1 MTVHQFFSEPTVTNM
16 GFLNFFRRP
25 AKNALNT
32 ASTQVLR
39 NALRNYIKA
48 VDKFNKNKLTTKDIQ
63 NVLTQ
68 VVGNNNK
75 RIIKNRLANGVAQII
90 IADRL
95 ASQTGRKLAI
105 ALSAGPKGTINET
118 AAAKNVNNATKNINR
133 AYIMST
139 IIKNISKLNTP
150 NKKAAAVQAMI
161 NYNPKINFKSLG
173 RPGINTQNL
182 LTLYAMANNAAN
194 AKYGANRKTKN
205 TRTSLPSTETNAVN
219 MPSGFFNEKNAAER
233 FKKANN
239 NATIQTAIKAAN
251 AIKNTSP
258 RANINAAIS
267 LLQNALKLGSNQT
280 VRNNIRRRITNL
292 ERKVLLA
299 PPPPTPNAA
308 MTKKIGNYIWNI
320 RAYGGPA
327 GTMVN
332 TNFPQIARRI
342 LANSQYNVT
351 KTTKAALNAYLS
363 TKKGYNQ
370 AHRNRALAISK
381 ALYAPP
387 P

>member
-1 MTVHQFFSEPTVTNM
+1 M
-16 GFLNFFRRP
+16 GFFNFFWRP

-90 IADRL
+90 IAARL

-161 NYNPKINFKSLG
+161 IF
-173 RPGINTQNL
+173 Q
-182 LTLYAMANNAAN
+182 
-194 AKYGANRKTKN
+194 
-205 TRTSLPSTETNAVN
+205 
-219 MPSGFFNEKNAAER
+219 
-233 FKKANN
+233 
-239 NATIQTAIKAAN
+239 
-251 AIKNTSP
+251 
-258 RANINAAIS
+258 
-267 LLQNALKLGSNQT
+267 
-280 VRNNIRRRITNL
+280 
-292 ERKVLLA
+292 VL
-299 PPPPTPNAA
+299 
-308 MTKKIGNYIWNI
+308 
-320 RAYGGPA
+320 
-327 GTMVN
+327 
-332 TNFPQIARRI
+332 
-342 LANSQYNVT
+342 
-351 KTTKAALNAYLS
+351 
-363 TKKGYNQ
+363 
-370 AHRNRALAISK
+370 
-381 ALYAPP
+381 
-387 P
+387 